1 MTLCA
6 RLSLPLVT
14 VDTASP
20 NARDILDSVRD
31 EIGSIPNMYAAMA
44 NAPGLFD
51 AYLYSYTQ
59 FRQECSL
66 TPLEQ
71 EVILLALSVAN
82 GSSYSV
88 AMHSGIAATVIN
100 GSPEVVNAIRD
111 GRSLLDARLRALV
124 GFTHAMFSHRGRPS
138 AIELKAF
145 LDAGY
150 SEKNVLDII
159 LAIAITT
166 LSNYTNHVF
175 ETEVD
180 RCFRHFSWI
189 PPC

>member
-14 VDTASP
+14 VDTAST
-20 NARDILDSVRD
+20 NARDILDGVRD
-31 EIGSIPNMYAAMA
+31 EVGSIPNMYAAMA
-44 NAPGLFD
+44 NAPGLFE

-59 FRQECSL
+59 FRLECSL

-82 GSSYSV
+82 GNPYSV
-88 AMHSGIAATVIN
+88 AMHSGIATTVVN
-100 GSPEVVNAIRD
+100 VSPDVVNAIRD
-111 GRSLLDARLRALV
+111 GEDLLDARLRALV
-124 GFTHAMFSHRGRPS
+124 GFTYAMFFHRGRPS
-138 AIELKAF
+138 PIELKAF

-150 SEKNVLDII
+150 SQKNVLDII

-175 ETEVD
+175 ETD
-180 RCFRHFSWI
+180 LDGCFREFSWI
-189 PPC
+189 PPP